1 MTNNTPRPNGQ
12 PWEQHPGGQHPGGK
26 AEAKAARPWY
36 KKKRVIIPAGVLALL
51 IGIGSCGGG
60 GEDPSSDQSGQ
71 VQETTAAAEPTA
83 DAAAEASA
91 EAAEKAEAEAEARAK
106 EEAEAEAAKKAE
118 EEAAA
123 KQAEEEAAAK
133 AEAEAKA
140 AEGTLSQQNA
150 LRSAQNYLDFQAFSR
165 SGLIK
170 QLEFEEYSTEDA
182 TWAVDRV
189 EVDWNEQAA
198 KSAQNYL
205 DFQAFSRQGLIDQ
218 LIFEGFT
225 AKQAEYGVSQTG
237 L

>member
-1 MTNNTPRPNGQ
+1 MTNNTPPPNGQ
-12 PWEQHPGGQHPGGK
+12 PWEQYPGGQQPVGK
-26 AEAKAARPWY
+26 AEAKPTRPWF

-60 GEDPSSDQSGQ
+60 EDPVSDQSSQ

-83 DAAAEASA
+83 DAEAEASA

-123 KQAEEEAAAK
+123 KQAEEEAAAE

-140 AEGTLSQQNA
+140 AEGTVSQQNA
-150 LRSAQNYLDFQAFSR
+150 LRSAQNYLDFQAFSH

-205 DFQAFSRQGLIDQ
+205 EFQGFSRQGLIDQ

-225 AKQAEYGVSQTG
+225 PKQAEYGVSQTG

>member
-1 MTNNTPRPNGQ
+1 MADGAKTASNVKKWP
-12 PWEQHPGGQHPGGK
+12 
-26 AEAKAARPWY
+26 AKAARPWF

-51 IGIGSCGGG
+51 IGVGSCGG
-60 GEDPSSDQSGQ
+60 EDPVSSDQSSQ
-71 VQETTAAAEPTA
+71 VQETTPAAEPSV
-83 DAAAEASA
+83 DAEAEASV

-106 EEAEAEAAKKAE
+106 EEAEAEAAK
-118 EEAAA
+118 
-123 KQAEEEAAAK
+123 QAEEEAAAK

-140 AEGTLSQQNA
+140 AEEAEAAKAAEGTVSQQNA
-150 LRSAQNYLDFQAFSR
+150 LRSAQNYLDFQAFSH

-205 DFQAFSRQGLIDQ
+205 DFQGFSRQGLIDQ

-225 AKQAEYGVSQTG
+225 PKQAEYGVSQTG